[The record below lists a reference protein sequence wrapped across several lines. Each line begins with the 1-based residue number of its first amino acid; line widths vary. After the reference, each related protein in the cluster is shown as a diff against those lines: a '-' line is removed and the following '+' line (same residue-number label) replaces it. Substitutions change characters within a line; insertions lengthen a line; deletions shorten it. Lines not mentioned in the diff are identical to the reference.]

1 MLRRVNGALLGLLL
15 CMATFAAAQAPQT
28 RDVTITGRV
37 TDPAGEPLSGCR
49 VFAKSHWFG
58 ETYAETQADEAGAFT
73 ITVTALA
80 ASALKNLFMDG
91 REREQK
97 HTIVA
102 AKEAY
107 AVGWAIVTEGDKP
120 TVKLG
125 DSPVTCAGTATDRE
139 GNPLAGVTVNVT
151 FIRYAGRDGL
161 ESWFLRT
168 AFPLL
173 SDVTDETGRFEISG
187 LPRGSV
193 LGLRASAE
201 GMVELQRAG
210 NVESGAQDTSIVLQ
224 PAASISGRI
233 TRDGRPVADV
243 QIRAQSTDSISH
255 RDSDAAGEFKFD
267 NLSPGIYN
275 VLVKAPEDYTAVAAA
290 DIRLE
295 AGDHRQG
302 VELELIEGG
311 FVEGTVTDA
320 ETGQPVAGV
329 RIRAH
334 GPADPSSGGTLL
346 GTSTDEAGYYRL
358 RLPPG
363 NNTVSV
369 SSSGKDYEP
378 AEPGMLGVE
387 VVAGK
392 TAAGIDF
399 KVTKPKLIKGIV
411 RGPDGKP
418 VAGLTVVVAIEG
430 MWHYSADF
438 RDGLLLYETQTDE
451 AGRFEYRPGRGPGYR
466 HGPTYAVFTK
476 DAEQGLAG
484 AQFLFDLDSSVE
496 VNLQPGAYILATV
509 ADIEG
514 NPLEGIPVA
523 AELKLDR
530 PGPGPW
536 TYVIMGAKSDAEGNL
551 RIGPLPA
558 GYPLRVRP
566 VGEAND
572 KVADDTWRELGLIS
586 LREGE
591 EYQLPPLVLNL
602 AGRTVRGWVGDEQQN
617 PVSGARILVTKCKQA
632 AETDADGDFEIA
644 GLPMKDRV
652 WIVAIHPT
660 KALYKAERL
669 NPDWGFEPGL
679 ILEPPGEV
687 TGQIQDA
694 AGNPVSGLRVE
705 LNTMVRFEHAIAQW
719 LPPGATQ
726 QTTQTDADG
735 KFSFEGLIGGIGYWI
750 STSGTETDLDLS
762 EQFTALSKAVVQ
774 LGTIV
779 ATQKRRP

>member
-1 MLRRVNGALLGLLL
+1 LL
-15 CMATFAAAQAPQT
+15 CIATFAAAQAPQT

-37 TDPAGEPLSGCR
+37 TDPAGEPLSRCR
-49 VFAKSHWFG
+49 VFAKSAWFG
-58 ETYAETQADEAGAFT
+58 EAYAETQADESGAFT
-73 ITVTALA
+73 ITVTALG
-80 ASALKNLFMDG
+80 ASAIKNLFMDG

-97 HTIVA
+97 YTVIA

-107 AVGWAIVTEGDKP
+107 ALGWLIVTEGDKP

-125 DSPVTCAGTATDRE
+125 DSPVTCAGRAIDRE

-151 FIRYAGRDGL
+151 SVRYAERDGL
-161 ESWFLRT
+161 ERLYVGT
-168 AFPLL
+168 VFPLL
-173 SDVTDETGRFEISG
+173 SDVTDEAGCFEISG
-187 LPRGSV
+187 LPRGGV

-201 GMVELQRAG
+201 GMVQLQRAG

-233 TRDGRPVADV
+233 TRDGQPVADV
-243 QIRAQSTDSISH
+243 EIRAQSTDSISH
-255 RDSDAAGEFKFD
+255 KDSDAAGEFKFD
-267 NLSPGIYN
+267 GLSPGMYN
-275 VLVKAPEDYTAVAAA
+275 VLVKAPEGYTAVAAA
-290 DIRLE
+290 NIKLE

-302 VELELIEGG
+302 VDLELIEGG
-311 FVEGTVTDA
+311 FVEGTVTEA
-320 ETGQPVAGV
+320 ESGQPVVGV
-329 RIRAH
+329 LIRAH
-334 GPADPSSGGTLL
+334 GPADPSSRGTLV
-346 GTSTDEAGYYRL
+346 GTSTDEAGRYRL

-363 NNTVSV
+363 DNTVSV

-378 AEPGMLGVE
+378 AEPGKLGVE
-387 VVAGK
+387 VVVGK
-392 TAAGIDF
+392 ATSGIDF
-399 KVTKPKLIKGIV
+399 KVTKPKLIKGIG

-430 MWHYSADF
+430 MWHYSPDS
-438 RDGLLLYETQTDE
+438 RDAIQLYETQTDE
-451 AGRFEYRPGRGPGYR
+451 AGRFEFRPGQGPGYQ
-466 HGPTYAVFTK
+466 HGPTYAVFAK

-484 AQFLFDLDSSVE
+484 AQFVFDLDSPVE

-509 ADIEG
+509 ADTEG
-514 NPLEGIPVA
+514 NPLEGMPVA
-523 AELKLDR
+523 AELKADR
-530 PGPGPW
+530 SGPGPW
-536 TYVIMGAKSDAEGNL
+536 TYVIMGRRSDAEGSL

-572 KVADDTWRELGLIS
+572 KVADDTWRELGAIS

-602 AGRTVRGWVGDEQQN
+602 GGRTVRGWVGDEEQN

-644 GLPMKDRV
+644 GLPMKHDV

-694 AGNPVSGLRVE
+694 AGNPVTGLRVE
-705 LNTMVRFEHAIAQW
+705 LHSLTYLERTVEQW
-719 LPPGATQ
+719 LPPGATR

-735 KFSFEGLIGGIGYWI
+735 KFSFEGLIGGIEYWI
-750 STSGTETDLDLS
+750 STSGTETDLELS
-762 EQFTALSKAVVQ
+762 ERFTALSKAVVQ

-779 ATQKRRP
+779 ATQKQRP